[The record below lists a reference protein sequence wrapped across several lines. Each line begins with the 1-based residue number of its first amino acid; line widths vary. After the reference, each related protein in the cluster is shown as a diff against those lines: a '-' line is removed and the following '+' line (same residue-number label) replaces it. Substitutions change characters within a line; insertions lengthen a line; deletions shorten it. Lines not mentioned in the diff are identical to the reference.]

1 MKEQAPT
8 HGVKVQNV
16 HVSYLEVRRNVTF
29 SPVPAKNP
37 AVAHVLVVDDEP
49 LIRWSLSETLCDR
62 GHTVTEA
69 GDGKEALRVVT
80 RAANR
85 PDVVL
90 LDYRL
95 PDSNDLSLFAA
106 IRRELPEIPIIL
118 MTAYGSPEITT
129 GALALGAYRV
139 VSKPFEIQ
147 DLVTLVQEA
156 RASMR
161 EA

>member
-1 MKEQAPT
+1 M
-8 HGVKVQNV
+8 
-16 HVSYLEVRRNVTF
+16 TF
-29 SPVPAKNP
+29 SPVPVKNP

-49 LIRWSLSETLCDR
+49 LIRWSLAETLNGR

-106 IRRELPEIPIIL
+106 IRRVLPEVPIIL
-118 MTAYGSPEITT
+118 MTAYGSREITS

-139 VSKPFEIQ
+139 VSKPFEVQ
-147 DLVTLVQEA
+147 DLVTLVHEA
-156 RASMR
+156 RTSVHGR
-161 EA
+161 

>member
-1 MKEQAPT
+1 
-8 HGVKVQNV
+8 
-16 HVSYLEVRRNVTF
+16 VTF

-49 LIRWSLSETLCDR
+49 LIRWSLAETLSDR

-80 RAANR
+80 LAANR

-106 IRRELPEIPIIL
+106 IKRQLPEVPIIL
-118 MTAYGSPEITT
+118 MTAYGSPEITA

-139 VSKPFEIQ
+139 VSKPFEVQ
-147 DLVTLVQEA
+147 DLVTLVQA
-156 RASMR
+156 AHASTYG
-161 EA
+161 E

>member
-1 MKEQAPT
+1 
-8 HGVKVQNV
+8 
-16 HVSYLEVRRNVTF
+16 VTF

-49 LIRWSLSETLCDR
+49 LIRWSLAETLSDR

-80 RAANR
+80 LAPNR

-106 IRRELPEIPIIL
+106 IKRELPEVPIIL
-118 MTAYGSPEITT
+118 MTAYGSPEITA

-139 VSKPFEIQ
+139 VSKPFEVQ

-156 RASMR
+156 HA
-161 EA
+161 ATYGD

>member
-1 MKEQAPT
+1 
-8 HGVKVQNV
+8 
-16 HVSYLEVRRNVTF
+16 VTF
-29 SPVPAKNP
+29 YPVPAKNP

-49 LIRWSLSETLCDR
+49 LIRWSLAETLSDR

-69 GDGKEALRVVT
+69 GNGKEALRVVT
-80 RAANR
+80 LAANR

-106 IRRELPEIPIIL
+106 IKRELPEVPIIL

-139 VSKPFEIQ
+139 VGKPFEVQ
-147 DLVTLVQEA
+147 DLAALVQEA
-156 RASMR
+156 RASAYH
-161 EA
+161 E

>member
-1 MKEQAPT
+1 M
-8 HGVKVQNV
+8 
-16 HVSYLEVRRNVTF
+16 TF
-29 SPVPAKNP
+29 SAVPGKNP
-37 AVAHVLVVDDEP
+37 AVARVLVVDDET
-49 LIRWSLSETLCDR
+49 LIRWSLAEMLSDR
-62 GHTVTEA
+62 GHIVTEA

-80 RAANR
+80 RGANR
-85 PDVVL
+85 PDVIL

-106 IRRELPEIPIIL
+106 IKRELPEIPIIL

-139 VSKPFEIQ
+139 VSKPFEVQ

-156 RASMR
+156 RAGVR
-161 EA
+161 GE

>member
-1 MKEQAPT
+1 M
-8 HGVKVQNV
+8 
-16 HVSYLEVRRNVTF
+16 TF
-29 SPVPAKNP
+29 FPVPAKNP

-49 LIRWSLSETLCDR
+49 LIRWSLAETLSDR

-80 RAANR
+80 LAANR

-106 IRRELPEIPIIL
+106 IKRELPEVPIIL
-118 MTAYGSPEITT
+118 MTAYGSPEITA

-139 VSKPFEIQ
+139 VNKPFEVQ

-156 RASMR
+156 HASTYG
-161 EA
+161 E

>member
-1 MKEQAPT
+1 M
-8 HGVKVQNV
+8 
-16 HVSYLEVRRNVTF
+16 TF

-49 LIRWSLSETLCDR
+49 LIRWSLAETLSDR

-69 GDGKEALRVVT
+69 GDGKEVLRVVT
-80 RAANR
+80 LAANR

-106 IRRELPEIPIIL
+106 IKRELPEVPIIL
-118 MTAYGSPEITT
+118 MTAYGSPEITA

-139 VSKPFEIQ
+139 VSKPFEVQ

-156 RASMR
+156 HASTYG
-161 EA
+161 E

>member
-1 MKEQAPT
+1 MNEQAPT
-8 HGVKVQNV
+8 RGVKAKTFVF
-16 HVSYLEVRRNVTF
+16 VSGVRRNVTF

-49 LIRWSLSETLCDR
+49 LIRWSLAETLSDR

-69 GDGKEALRVVT
+69 GDGKEALRLVT
-80 RAANR
+80 RTLNR

-106 IRRELPEIPIIL
+106 IRRELPAIPIIL
-118 MTAYGSPEITT
+118 MTAYGSPEIAT

-139 VSKPFEIQ
+139 VSKPFEVQ

>member
-1 MKEQAPT
+1 MT
-8 HGVKVQNV
+8 C
-16 HVSYLEVRRNVTF
+16 
-29 SPVPAKNP
+29 SPLPVKNP

-49 LIRWSLSETLCDR
+49 LIRWSLAETLSDR
-62 GHTVTEA
+62 GHIVTEA

-80 RAANR
+80 QATNR

-95 PDSNDLSLFAA
+95 PDSNDLNLFAA

-118 MTAYGSPEITT
+118 MTAYGSPEISA

-139 VSKPFEIQ
+139 VSKPFEVQ
-147 DLVTLVQEA
+147 DLVTLVHEA
-156 RASMR
+156 RTSVHGR
-161 EA
+161 

>member
-1 MKEQAPT
+1 
-8 HGVKVQNV
+8 
-16 HVSYLEVRRNVTF
+16 
-29 SPVPAKNP
+29 
-37 AVAHVLVVDDEP
+37 VLVVDDEP
-49 LIRWSLSETLCDR
+49 LIRWSLAETLTDR

-69 GDGKEALRVVT
+69 GDGKEALRAVT
-80 RAANR
+80 LAANR

-106 IRRELPEIPIIL
+106 IKRELPEVPIIL
-118 MTAYGSPEITT
+118 MTAYGSPEITA

-147 DLVTLVQEA
+147 DLVTLVHQA
-156 RASMR
+156 RASADA
-161 EA
+161 E

>member
-1 MKEQAPT
+1 M
-8 HGVKVQNV
+8 
-16 HVSYLEVRRNVTF
+16 
-29 SPVPAKNP
+29 
-37 AVAHVLVVDDEP
+37 
-49 LIRWSLSETLCDR
+49 
-62 GHTVTEA
+62 TEA

-80 RAANR
+80 LAANR

-106 IRRELPEIPIIL
+106 IKRELPEVPIIL
-118 MTAYGSPEITT
+118 MTAYGSPEITG

-139 VSKPFEIQ
+139 VSKPFEVQ

-156 RASMR
+156 HASTYG
-161 EA
+161 E

>member
-1 MKEQAPT
+1 M
-8 HGVKVQNV
+8 V
-16 HVSYLEVRRNVTF
+16 EVRRNMTF
-29 SPVPAKNP
+29 SPLRVKNP

-49 LIRWSLSETLCDR
+49 LIRWSLAETLNGR

-106 IRRELPEIPIIL
+106 IKRELPEIPIIL
-118 MTAYGSPEITT
+118 MTAYGSPEITA

-139 VSKPFEIQ
+139 VSKPFEVQ

-156 RASMR
+156 RASTYG
-161 EA
+161 E